1 MAKTTES
8 EKGLT
13 ISYET
18 GEFSSVE
25 ILVDLDMRTGTPVE
39 ETGWLDGNSG
49 GSYPGGGLAVADD
62 NSAPDGR
69 NASISHTAP
78 VSGLYRIR
86 IFATND
92 TRGEYSLIV
101 TGATGSLPS
110 FDVTQTSPSN
120 GALLMS
126 SPSQITVHFSDNVW
140 LRSLDPADLTIGG
153 TSALSFAVLDGNT
166 VAFNLQALG
175 EGTHNVAMA

>member
-49 GSYPGGGLAVADD
+49 GTYPGGGLATFTASNADGSAVGSLRLVTIQFTLATTDAEVFVFTAGCSKILGVVGSSFEVADKTLSIAFTNTGD
-62 NSAPDGR
+62 DAAPP
-69 NASISHTAP
+69 AK
-78 VSGLYRIR
+78 
-86 IFATND
+86 
-92 TRGEYSLIV
+92 
-101 TGATGSLPS
+101 TGGSL
-110 FDVTQTSPSN
+110 
-120 GALLMS
+120 GAIEAHAEGAGTGT
-126 SPSQITVHFSDNVW
+126 ITVLLLN
-140 LRSLDPADLTIGG
+140 
-153 TSALSFAVLDGNT
+153 
-166 VAFNLQALG
+166 
-175 EGTHNVAMA
+175 

>member
-49 GSYPGGGLAVADD
+49 GSYPGGGLATFTASNADG
-62 NSAPDGR
+62 SAAGSLRMITLNLGAVSTAAVTVTLASGASGSGDDLDDG
-69 NASISHTAP
+69 TP
-78 VSGLYRIR
+78 L
-86 IFATND
+86 TK
-92 TRGEYSLIV
+92 IV
-101 TGATGSLPS
+101 TIVGQSGGMAATISDTLELTLAVGSAGT
-110 FDVTQTSPSN
+110 VTF
-120 GALLMS
+120 L
-126 SPSQITVHFSDNVW
+126 
-140 LRSLDPADLTIGG
+140 
-153 TSALSFAVLDGNT
+153 VL
-166 VAFNLQALG
+166 
-175 EGTHNVAMA
+175 